1 MYPWPSNVFTSPDE
15 ATATG
20 LRLAY
25 DDTVVP
31 RNASD
36 EPFPVADYNGR
47 FDGFSPNSQIRFLF
61 PAGVD
66 PKNLP
71 PIDDVD
77 QSLTENSPTILL
89 RADTGEKWIH
99 FAEIDARAPSADRQ
113 AVFVRPMKRLDFGAR
128 YIVAV
133 RELVDPTGKP
143 IEPSPAFRAL
153 RDKLPTDVP
162 QIEALRPQYETM
174 FAALEKA
181 GVPRQSLQ
189 LAWDFTTASNEV
201 LTRDVRHILP
211 DLKMRAAAG
220 NLGFTLTD
228 VRVDP
233 PELPNLKI
241 AAKGTFKVPSYL
253 TGDGG
258 PGEVFARDAAGLPQ
272 FQKLVDAD
280 MYIAIPRDAW
290 DAGVPAKVYVYGHGL
305 LGSGEEAFYVAN
317 DAQTYIAIGIDFWG
331 MSYRDID
338 VLGGTIFPHNMKS
351 GHTVPERLLQ
361 SAVNFATA
369 GYLAQGDLGNAPEL
383 QKDGQNIIDTSEV
396 FYLGGSQGGIIGGTV
411 MAMAP
416 QIEHGGLVVGG
427 GVYSLMVWRNTSW
440 PDIEGI
446 WNIYHRDSVERELLF
461 AMFQSQ
467 YDLAEPGTYAD
478 HLWRDPF
485 PGNPQKRILLVEAY
499 NDSQVS
505 NIATEMMARTYGIPM
520 SAPGIY
526 DVPGVP
532 NETMPIDGS
541 ALLQVDTKN
550 NDPLPPKQN
559 LAPMENGAHGSSVD
573 SPTVKKIIKEFLV
586 TGIVTHHCSGTCDP
600 E

>member
-1 MYPWPSNVFTSPDE
+1 
-15 ATATG
+15 
-20 LRLAY
+20 
-25 DDTVVP
+25 
-31 RNASD
+31 
-36 EPFPVADYNGR
+36 
-47 FDGFSPNSQIRFLF
+47 
-61 PAGVD
+61 
-66 PKNLP
+66 
-71 PIDDVD
+71 
-77 QSLTENSPTILL
+77 
-89 RADTGEKWIH
+89 
-99 FAEIDARAPSADRQ
+99 
-113 AVFVRPMKRLDFGAR
+113 
-128 YIVAV
+128 
-133 RELVDPTGKP
+133 
-143 IEPSPAFRAL
+143 
-153 RDKLPTDVP
+153 
-162 QIEALRPQYETM
+162 
-174 FAALEKA
+174 
-181 GVPRQSLQ
+181 
-189 LAWDFTTASNEV
+189 
-201 LTRDVRHILP
+201 
-211 DLKMRAAAG
+211 
-220 NLGFTLTD
+220 
-228 VRVDP
+228 
-233 PELPNLKI
+233 
-241 AAKGTFKVPSYL
+241 
-253 TGDGG
+253 
-258 PGEVFARDAAGLPQ
+258 
-272 FQKLVDAD
+272 
-280 MYIAIPRDAW
+280 
-290 DAGVPAKVYVYGHGL
+290 
-305 LGSGEEAFYVAN
+305 
-317 DAQTYIAIGIDFWG
+317 

-446 WNIYHRDSVERELLF
+446 WNIYHRDSVERELLLP
-461 AMFQSQ
+461 AFQSQ

-520 SAPGIY
+520 SALGIY

-586 TGIVTHHCSGTCDP
+586 TGVVTHHCIGVCDP